1 MRIRQAGKVADGLW
15 YLGREE
21 SGVYVLEGKD
31 SSVLINGGLSHIL
44 PDVLKQI
51 NDLGIDA
58 GKIRKFVILH
68 SHFDHIGIV
77 PFFKRT
83 FSAIEVMASKR
94 AWEILAMPK
103 AINIANS
110 FSKSVAEKM
119 GAAAGLD
126 KYDLDWREDVTG
138 TILVEGDR
146 IDLGGKTLQIMETPG
161 HTACSISVYDPELQA
176 LFPSDAMG
184 IPFKDIVF
192 PSANTDFTQFQ
203 QTLERLKTVAVNYMC
218 ADHYG
223 YVTGEEAARM
233 AEMSIEEAKNLRSQ
247 IENVYRSLGDIDA
260 AAKAVNKEFYSTNP
274 DYFISE
280 DILEGVFRQIVKY
293 LAKNM
298 QAA

>member
-21 SGVYVLEGKD
+21 SGSYVLEGND
-31 SSVLINGGLSHIL
+31 CSILINGGLSYIL
-44 PDVLKQI
+44 PDVLKQMKEF
-51 NDLGIDA
+51 GIDA
-58 GKIRKFVILH
+58 GKIKKFLILH

-77 PFFKRT
+77 PYFKRT
-83 FSAIEVMASKR
+83 YPGIEAFASKR

-103 AINIANS
+103 AINIANT

-119 GAAAGLD
+119 NAAAGLE
-126 KYDLDWREDVTG
+126 KYDLDWRDDFTG
-138 TILVEGDR
+138 TTLVEGDT
-146 IDLGGKTLQIMETPG
+146 IDLGGRKLQIMETPG
-161 HTACSISVYDPELQA
+161 HTGCSISAYEPGLKA

-192 PSANTDFTQFQ
+192 PSANTDFTQYQ
-203 QTLERLKTVAVNYMC
+203 QTLERYKPLAVNYMC

-223 YVTGEEAARM
+223 YVTGEEAARFTDM
-233 AEMSIEEAKNLRSQ
+233 TIQEARNLRAQ
-247 IENVYRSLGDIDA
+247 MENVYRSIGDIDA
-260 AAKAVNKEFYSTNP
+260 AAKAINEEFYRVNP
-274 DYFISE
+274 EYFISA

-298 QAA
+298 QG

>member
-1 MRIRQAGKVADGLW
+1 MRIRQAGKVTDGLW

-31 SSVLINGGLSHIL
+31 SSILINGGLSYIV
-44 PDVLKQI
+44 PNVLKQMS
-51 NDLGIDA
+51 DFGIDA
-58 GKIRKFVILH
+58 GKIKKALILH

-83 FSAIEVMASKR
+83 FPEIEVLASKR

-103 AINIANS
+103 AINIANT
-110 FSKSVAEKM
+110 FSKSVAGKM
-119 GAAAGLD
+119 GAVAGIE
-126 KYDLDWREDVTG
+126 KYDLDWRDDVTG
-138 TILVEGDR
+138 TTLVEGDE
-146 IDLGGKTLQIMETPG
+146 IDLGGKTLNVMETPG
-161 HTACSISVYDPELQA
+161 HTGCSISVYDPDLKA

-192 PSANTDFTQFQ
+192 PSANTDFTQYQ
-203 QTLERLKTVAVNYMC
+203 ETLERLKPLPVNFMC

-223 YVTGEEAARM
+223 YVTGEEATRFTEMTIQEAR
-233 AEMSIEEAKNLRSQ
+233 NLRAQ
-247 IENVYRSLGDIDA
+247 MENVYRSLGDIDA
-260 AAKAVNKEFYSTNP
+260 AAKAINEEYYKVNP
-274 DYFISE
+274 DYFISA

-298 QAA
+298 QAG